1 VSGIVLALDASAAA
15 CSVALRRGR
24 DVLAFR
30 EAPMDRGH
38 AEALM
43 PLVMEAMA
51 EARLGFADLAMVA
64 VGVGPGSFTGI
75 RIALAA
81 ARGIGLAA
89 GRPVV
94 GVDSFSAVA
103 ASVGE
108 AELSGRSLLVVIESK
123 RKELFGQYFDSAR
136 HSLGE
141 ALVLPAAELLL
152 YRPQGPLV
160 VAGDGAHYLR
170 EATDAIFAT
179 LAGRPDAR
187 AIAHLAAEGRAI
199 LAPRPLY
206 LRGADVTFPAGKSP
220 PSAT

>member
-1 VSGIVLALDASAAA
+1 MSDAILALDASAAA

-24 DVLAFR
+24 AVLAFR
-30 EAPMDRGH
+30 EAPMARGH

-43 PLVMEAMA
+43 PLVMEAMT
-51 EARLGFADLAMVA
+51 EAKLGFADLAMIA

-89 GRPVV
+89 GRPVI
-94 GVDSFSAVA
+94 GMDSFSAVA

-136 HSLGE
+136 RRLGE
-141 ALVLPAAELLL
+141 ALVLPAAQLLHH
-152 YRPQGPLV
+152 RPPGPLV
-160 VAGDGAHYLR
+160 IAGDAAHYLR
-170 EATDAIFAT
+170 ETADAVMASGP
-179 LAGRPDAR
+179 GRPDAR

-199 LAPRPLY
+199 LAARPLY

-220 PSAT
+220 PPAI